1 MGAEKNFSKLKLHRT
16 TGGDVQFNSGAE
28 TQKPS
33 GAAQSGVVPD
43 LGKLLLFIHSLVFLT
58 A

>member
-1 MGAEKNFSKLKLHRT
+1 MGTRNNFSKLKLHRT
-16 TGGDVQFNSGAE
+16 AEGDVQFNSGAE

-43 LGKLLLFIHSLVFLT
+43 LGKWLLFIHSLVFLT
-58 A
+58 I